1 MLSKACTP
9 PVEGVAERLSPW
21 WEEHV
26 TVAVHMEGT
35 REAESMTGAGGLAVP
50 FKGLHPV
57 TYFRQAGSAGKGLNL
72 PN

>member
-1 MLSKACTP
+1 MLSKARTP
-9 PVEGVAERLSPW
+9 PEGMGERLSPW
-21 WEEHV
+21 REEHV

-35 REAESMTGAGGLAVP
+35 REAESVTGAGGLAVT

-57 TYFRQAGSAGKGLNL
+57 TYFRQAGSAGKGLTF